1 IIRWYSAEIRTLSI
15 SEPTDALASPSSTRR
30 GERMM
35 MLHTRDNVLFAHKAN
50 IERYRKILRTFLT
63 AEEEGFVKRRLA
75 EEQTAL
81 NQLTNRISQ

>member
-1 IIRWYSAEIRTLSI
+1 MTIL
-15 SEPTDALASPSSTRR
+15 DTR
-30 GERMM
+30 GN
-35 MLHTRDNVLFAHKAN
+35 LLFAHKAN

-81 NQLTNRISQ
+81 DQLADRISQ

>member
-1 IIRWYSAEIRTLSI
+1 
-15 SEPTDALASPSSTRR
+15 
-30 GERMM
+30 MM
-35 MLHTRDNVLFAHKAN
+35 MLNTRDNVLFAHKAN
-50 IERYRKILRTFLT
+50 IERYRKILETFLT